1 MPRPDDTSGTTPRRV
16 GTASRRLKR
25 ALDAA
30 GAAATLIVAAPLM
43 AVIAAAIRLSM
54 GSPVLFRQER
64 LGQAERVFTITKF
77 RTMTDQPGLPD
88 EKRLTRLGVWLR
100 RTSLDELPQ
109 LVDILRG
116 RMSLVGP
123 RPLLV
128 KYGPFFRDQER
139 RRHSVPPGLTGWAQI
154 HGRHHVDWDRR
165 LRLDVWYVDNW
176 SLRLDAVIVLRTVTY
191 LLRGRGVAVAPAT
204 FMDDLDVERAEVSK
218 GT

>member
-1 MPRPDDTSGTTPRRV
+1 M
-16 GTASRRLKR
+16 
-25 ALDAA
+25 LDLAGA
-30 GAAATLIVAAPLM
+30 GAALIVAAPSM
-43 AVIAAAIRLSM
+43 ALIAAAIRLSM

-64 LGQAERVFTITKF
+64 LGQAERVFTMTKF

-88 EKRLTRLGVWLR
+88 EKRLTRLGTWLR

-128 KYGPFFRDQER
+128 KYGPFFRDDER
-139 RRHSVPPGLTGWAQI
+139 RRHSVTPGLTGWAQI
-154 HGRHHVDWDRR
+154 HGRHKVGWDRR

-176 SLRLDAVIVLRTVTY
+176 SLKLDAVIVLRTVTY
-191 LLRGRGVAVAPAT
+191 MLFGRGVAGPSDVR
-204 FMDDLDVERAEVSK
+204 DDLDVERAAASRW
-218 GT
+218 G